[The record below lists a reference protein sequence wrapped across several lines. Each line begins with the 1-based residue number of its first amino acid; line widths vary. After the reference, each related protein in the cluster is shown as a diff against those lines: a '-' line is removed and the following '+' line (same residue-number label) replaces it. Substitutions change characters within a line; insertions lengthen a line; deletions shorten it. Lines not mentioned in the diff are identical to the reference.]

1 MIELGRDITTS
12 AAAALLVE
20 DINCRSICPGALCLQ
35 WLSESLSGEESQR
48 VKSDRLVD
56 DESRFYQLRTPF
68 RSVEMHR
75 HIETLMP
82 ESSFSD
88 SS

>member
-1 MIELGRDITTS
+1 MARLH
-12 AAAALLVE
+12 LLESV
-20 DINCRSICPGALCLQ
+20 INSDWMQ

-68 RSVEMHR
+68 GSVEMHR